1 MQHYIHIL
9 PPLLLLQLKD
19 ELKRCEEL
27 KRQNIKRFVE
37 EIQRELKYWWDKCLV
52 GEEERLQFRPHSS
65 ECFTE
70 DLLELH
76 EIEVQKFRSYYEQ
89 NM

>member
-1 MQHYIHIL
+1 
-9 PPLLLLQLKD
+9 LQLKD

-27 KRQNIKRFVE
+27 KRQNIKCFVE
-37 EIQRELKYWWDKCLV
+37 EIRKELNQWWDKCLIS
-52 GEEERLQFRPHSS
+52 EEQRLQFRPYSS

-76 EIEVQKFRSYYEQ
+76 ELEVQKFRSYFEQ
-89 NM
+89 NT